1 MSARRS
7 RQCDDRGV
15 GVRVLI
21 VDDHD
26 GFRRLAG
33 RLLKAAG
40 YVVVGEASDAASAL
54 AAVDELRPD
63 LVLLDVLLPDASG
76 FVVADL
82 IAARAQPS
90 VVVLTS
96 SRSAADYGAALS
108 GRRFVAKS
116 ELTPTRIGAVLADTR

>member
-1 MSARRS
+1 
-7 RQCDDRGV
+7 V
-15 GVRVLI
+15 GARVLI
-21 VDDHD
+21 VDDHES
-26 GFRRLAG
+26 FRRLAG
-33 RLLKAAG
+33 RLLQAAG
-40 YVVVGEASDAASAL
+40 YVVVGEASDGASAL

-82 IAARAQPS
+82 IAARAQPA

-96 SRSAADYGAALS
+96 SRTAADYGTALS

-116 ELTPTRIGAVLADTR
+116 ELTPTRIGAVLADAR